1 MSDVTVR
8 PSIFTTPLR
17 IASNCSILLVDTSC
31 HIDQHISKTILTSQ
45 IVDDA
50 RKAVECGVDGVDLV
64 RLFPSTSL
72 FKCSS
77 YPGYRNFELP
87 P

>member
-17 IASNCSILLVDTSC
+17 ITSTLLQ
-31 HIDQHISKTILTSQ
+31 HQHISKTTLTSQ

-64 RLFPSTSL
+64 RLFPSSPY
-72 FKCSS
+72 SS
-77 YPGYRNFELP
+77 AHRISGYRNFELP